1 MSAELYYSLSLLTKS
16 PYILHDAKMR
26 CEMFMDLTT
35 QLIKPNK
42 LMQNTK
48 EKNLNDE
55 KHVDRLKFK
64 IRPDSTVIFHSSNAV
79 QGMLPNLLRSRR
91 RRGKLNGGDNPTT
104 PTS

>member
-1 MSAELYYSLSLLTKS
+1 ML
-16 PYILHDAKMR
+16 

-35 QLIKPNK
+35 QLIKPNM
-42 LMQNTK
+42 LMQSKVN
-48 EKNLNDE
+48 NLDDE
-55 KHVDRLKFK
+55 KHVDHLKFK
-64 IRPDSTVIFHSSNAV
+64 IRPDSTVLFHSSNAV